1 MTQTSVSLETS
12 LSHKSKGA
20 ARYFYAPFRTF
31 SIRSISGNVNQL
43 GHDAKRPAVFRTSH
57 RVMRRT
63 PRWERIEVRVY
74 TSRLL
79 EQIPTTLLATPCE
92 EIVPIGETYEIC
104 RSMVG
109 VSSTSSSAIQRIH
122 RW

>member
-1 MTQTSVSLETS
+1 MRDVRRMIQQSQRPEP
-12 LSHKSKGA
+12 KGG
-20 ARYFYAPFRTF
+20 RLKPP
-31 SIRSISGNVNQL
+31 L
-43 GHDAKRPAVFRTSH
+43 
-57 RVMRRT
+57 